1 MTQAAV
7 GDTVRFHF
15 TGELEDGSQFESS
28 VGQDPIEV
36 KIGSNEFLA
45 GVEHALVGMAPGDT
59 KTVVVPAADAFGPH
73 RPELIDK
80 VERVRFPPDFELA
93 IGKTLSATD
102 SDGEK
107 IEVVVLE
114 LSDTTVM
121 LDANHPLAGK
131 DLTFELQLIEII

>member
-1 MTQAAV
+1 MTQVAV

-15 TGELEDGSQFESS
+15 TGKLEDGSQFESS
-28 VGQDPIEV
+28 VGQDTIEV
-36 KIGSNEFLA
+36 KIGSNGFLA
-45 GVEHALVGMAPGDT
+45 GLEHALVGMAPGDT

-73 RPELIDK
+73 RPELIHI
-80 VERVRFPPDFELA
+80 VERVRLPPEIELA

-102 SDGEK
+102 SDGEE

-114 LSDTTVM
+114 FSDTTVK